1 MIVIKAGSSIE
12 LQDQA
17 MDLVETRLKYRF
29 EYQTFFDDTLYTI
42 DSNEFTIQQE
52 WNLGQCRIM
61 PYHFYIAVCLPL
73 QPPAGTDPIE
83 VTINIQP

>member
-12 LQDQA
+12 LNHQA

-52 WNLGQCRIM
+52 
-61 PYHFYIAVCLPL
+61 
-73 QPPAGTDPIE
+73 
-83 VTINIQP
+83 